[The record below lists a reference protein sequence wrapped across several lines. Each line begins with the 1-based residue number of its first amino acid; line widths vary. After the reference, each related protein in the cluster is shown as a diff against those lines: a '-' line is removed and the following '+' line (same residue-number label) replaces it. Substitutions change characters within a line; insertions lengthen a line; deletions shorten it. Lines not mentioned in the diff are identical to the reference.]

1 MKNRGL
7 KNWFLGK
14 NRGLKNWILGQF
26 EALELKFCKIW
37 GFGTEIF
44 VNLGKICKK
53 LWFLLKR
60 GLKEL
65 KHAEMGVL
73 GYTKNPCFDLSSR

>member
-1 MKNRGL
+1 MMTD
-7 KNWFLGK
+7 
-14 NRGLKNWILGQF
+14 
-26 EALELKFCKIW
+26 EALELKFCQIW

-44 VNLGKICKK
+44 VNLGFRMANSVKICDFCWKG
-53 LWFLLKR
+53 

-73 GYTKNPCFDLSSR
+73 GNCWEGVKRGS